1 MIRTVLNLRIAVKS
15 LYSFKLRTSLAVLGV
30 FLGTFSLIVVSNLTG
45 SLAKKAEMEI
55 ERLGKNLLVVAS
67 GTVRTFGGQARLFG
81 QAATLTLEDAAA
93 IAATSPFITQLSPFS
108 SKTFPIRYEKVV
120 LKGILV
126 AGVAA
131 NYPAIRNFGVSEGS
145 FFSDNDNRNAA
156 RVAVLGKEVADKL
169 FGGQN
174 PLGRH
179 ILIYRVP
186 CQVIGVMEEKG
197 VDISGANQDNQVFIP
212 VKTFMRR
219 FVNKDY
225 INSIYLQVADS
236 GAMAQ
241 AKQQL
246 EQLLRQRHKITA
258 GKKDDFTVVDSKDV
272 MSLKTQAT
280 SMITVLGRISAAV
293 SYLIGAIGILSIMI
307 LIVNERRVEIGIRR
321 AVGSRRRD
329 IILQFLLES
338 SFISLSGGVV
348 GVLLGFIV
356 SVIIFTVS
364 KLPFTLSLTG
374 FAISFA
380 ASVAV
385 GILAG
390 IYPSQKATTIQP
402 VDVIRSG

>member
-1 MIRTVLNLRIAVKS
+1 MIRTLLNLRIAVKS

-93 IAATSPFITQLSPFS
+93 IAATSPFISQLSPFS

-126 AGVAA
+126 SGVAA
-131 NYPAIRNFGVSEGS
+131 NYPAIRNFGISEGS
-145 FFSDNDNRNAA
+145 FFSESDNRNAA

-169 FGGQN
+169 FAGQN

-197 VDISGANQDNQVFIP
+197 VDISGANQDNQIFIP

-219 FVNKDY
+219 FVNKDF
-225 INSIYLQVADS
+225 INSIYIQVADS
-236 GAMAQ
+236 GFMAQ
-241 AKQQL
+241 AKQQI
-246 EQLLRQRHKITA
+246 EELLRQRHKITA

-307 LIVNERRVEIGIRR
+307 LIVNERRLEIGIRR
-321 AVGSRRRD
+321 AVGSRKRD
-329 IILQFLLES
+329 IILQFLIES
-338 SFISLSGGVV
+338 SFISLSGGAV
-348 GVLLGFIV
+348 GVVLGFIV

-374 FAISFA
+374 FVVSFA

-402 VDVIRSG
+402 VDVIRTG